1 MNHPIIF
8 LDRDYKTKLL
18 TACFSYFFFFLF
30 FLQNSCGRKISFNLR
45 IVIRKKAIN
54 NRFNLAIIKKLIK
67 LFYIH
72 CPYKRVVNKLN
83 KENLKVIK
91 NTLPNKSGNPE
102 SLKK

>member
-18 TACFSYFFFFLF
+18 SACFSYFFFFFF

-45 IVIRKKAIN
+45 IVIPIN

-67 LFYIH
+67 LFYID
-72 CPYKRVVNKLN
+72 CPSKRVINKSN